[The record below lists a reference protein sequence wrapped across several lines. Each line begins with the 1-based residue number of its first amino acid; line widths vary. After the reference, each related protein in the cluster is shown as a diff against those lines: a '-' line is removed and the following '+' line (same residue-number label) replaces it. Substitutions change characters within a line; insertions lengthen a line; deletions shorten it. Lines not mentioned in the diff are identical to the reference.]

1 MLLDTQRV
9 LHQCP
14 NIYTFRAKRIVRPNL
29 ISVTQFL
36 FTKYYP
42 VWLQTL
48 CIHIRR
54 YFEQD
59 LINVN
64 LHQLVEVAQILAA
77 LHASLIQ
84 VIIVQTYGKKDV
96 VQLAIT
102 GAYLRYNS
110 CYSAS
115 SLNDD
120 EVPVEHQMEW
130 KNSAERHRTHFWL
143 CNI

>member
-1 MLLDTQRV
+1 MS
-9 LHQCP
+9 
-14 NIYTFRAKRIVRPNL
+14 IYM
-29 ISVTQFL
+29 
-36 FTKYYP
+36 
-42 VWLQTL
+42 
-48 CIHIRR
+48 
-54 YFEQD
+54 
-59 LINVN
+59 
-64 LHQLVEVAQILAA
+64 VEVAQILTA

-84 VIIVQTYGKKDV
+84 VIIVQTYSKKDV

-130 KNSAERHRTHFWL
+130 KNSAERHWTHFWL
-143 CNI
+143 CNN